1 MSPSCNSLCILLLA
15 AMVPWPRAGGQP
27 PAPPRH
33 LRQGQEGRNL
43 QDSPCGC
50 ASCTPAELSRI
61 ACDSAGCYSCG
72 SRIGWLQ
79 SSDGGSLPEAEACGR
94 VATEFP
100 AECGACDPTKCDM
113 PCGCD
118 TCTGSVL
125 GSVACDGGGCYSCE
139 SRMDWLRSAAG
150 GTMSEPAACGRV
162 GTEFP
167 GECGGCDPTKCA
179 DPGTSVPTPAP
190 SSGPT
195 GTPTGSP
202 TGPPTGLPT
211 QRPTPRP
218 TVPPTL
224 SPTDGPTPAPGPPP
238 PGPSPCGCQSC
249 TASVLAAPAC
259 DGGGCYSCRS
269 RMDWLRSPEGGSLS
283 EEAACGR
290 VGSEFPAEC
299 GSCDS
304 TTCGPAG
311 GAPTAVPT
319 AVPTPDP
326 APPPSGG
333 PFPCG
338 CQSCTS
344 SVLAAP
350 ACDGGGCYSCG
361 SRMDWL
367 RSPEGGSLSEEA
379 ACGRVGSEFVQECG
393 SCDPTAC
400 DPTYVDPPDPSHL
413 VWSDEFDGPGR
424 SLPDPARWTYD
435 VGTGNWGW
443 GNGELQYYTEAD
455 PANASVEGGI
465 LSIRAVRREKDG
477 TEYTSAR
484 LVTRELGDWTYGR
497 FLIRARLDR
506 CTGLGTWPAIW
517 MLPTDRTYG
526 GWPSSGEIDIMEMV
540 GYEPGMVHGTV
551 HTEAYNHGLGTQVG
565 SRTAVEL
572 EGWHVYEVMW
582 TPNRVDFVVDGR
594 KYHEFARV
602 AGGTYRE
609 WPFDRRFHLLLNV
622 AVGGQWGGAMGVDPG
637 AFEGD
642 GQVMEVDWVRVYSQ

>member
-269 RMDWLRSPEGGSLS
+269 RMDWLRSPEGGSL
-283 EEAACGR
+283 
-290 VGSEFPAEC
+290 P
-299 GSCDS
+299 
-304 TTCGPAG
+304 
-311 GAPTAVPT
+311 
-319 AVPTPDP
+319 
-326 APPPSGG
+326 
-333 PFPCG
+333 
-338 CQSCTS
+338 
-344 SVLAAP
+344 
-350 ACDGGGCYSCG
+350 
-361 SRMDWL
+361 
-367 RSPEGGSLSEEA
+367 EEA

>member
-1 MSPSCNSLCILLLA
+1 
-15 AMVPWPRAGGQP
+15 
-27 PAPPRH
+27 
-33 LRQGQEGRNL
+33 
-43 QDSPCGC
+43 
-50 ASCTPAELSRI
+50 
-61 ACDSAGCYSCG
+61 
-72 SRIGWLQ
+72 
-79 SSDGGSLPEAEACGR
+79 
-94 VATEFP
+94 
-100 AECGACDPTKCDM
+100 
-113 PCGCD
+113 
-118 TCTGSVL
+118 
-125 GSVACDGGGCYSCE
+125 
-139 SRMDWLRSAAG
+139 
-150 GTMSEPAACGRV
+150 
-162 GTEFP
+162 
-167 GECGGCDPTKCA
+167 
-179 DPGTSVPTPAP
+179 
-190 SSGPT
+190 
-195 GTPTGSP
+195 
-202 TGPPTGLPT
+202 
-211 QRPTPRP
+211 
-218 TVPPTL
+218 
-224 SPTDGPTPAPGPPP
+224 
-238 PGPSPCGCQSC
+238 
-249 TASVLAAPAC
+249 
-259 DGGGCYSCRS
+259 
-269 RMDWLRSPEGGSLS
+269 
-283 EEAACGR
+283 
-290 VGSEFPAEC
+290 
-299 GSCDS
+299 
-304 TTCGPAG
+304 
-311 GAPTAVPT
+311 
-319 AVPTPDP
+319 
-326 APPPSGG
+326 
-333 PFPCG
+333 
-338 CQSCTS
+338 
-344 SVLAAP
+344 
-350 ACDGGGCYSCG
+350 
-361 SRMDWL
+361 MDWL

-413 VWSDEFDGPGR
+413 VWSDEFDGPGG

-477 TEYTSAR
+477 AEYTSAR

-506 CTGLGTWPAIW
+506 CSGLGTWPAIW

-540 GYEPGMVHGTV
+540 GYEPGVVHGTV

-572 EGWHVYEVMW
+572 EGWHVYEVIW

-602 AGGTYRE
+602 ASGTYRE